1 VVKAIV
7 ATRPGDPSV
16 LEWRELA
23 KPEPAPGEL
32 LVRLRAAGLNPVD
45 YKLRRRG
52 SFAPKGAEVILGCD
66 GAGIVEAAGTDT
78 TRFVAGDE
86 VFFCDGGFG
95 EKPGNYAEYRVVD
108 ERFAARKPERLSFVE
123 AAAVPLVTITAWES
137 LFELATLRAG
147 DFVLV
152 QAGAGG
158 VGHVAVQL
166 ARDAGAFVAATIST
180 PEKAA
185 LARELGAVATI
196 DYRTEDVA
204 AATRSWSGR
213 DGANVVFDTVGGET
227 FGTSFHAVAPYGR
240 LVTCVESPWPD
251 FASALAQHR
260 NLRIGLEWMPAPAV
274 YGWPGA
280 KITQREILERC
291 TPRLDAGTLRVIVGR
306 TYPLDRVADAHRA
319 LEAGDVTGKI
329 VLEIE

>member
-1 VVKAIV
+1 M
-7 ATRPGDPSV
+7 
-16 LEWRELA
+16 
-23 KPEPAPGEL
+23 
-32 LVRLRAAGLNPVD
+32 
-45 YKLRRRG
+45 
-52 SFAPKGAEVILGCD
+52 
-66 GAGIVEAAGTDT
+66 
-78 TRFVAGDE
+78 
-86 VFFCDGGFG
+86 
-95 EKPGNYAEYRVVD
+95 
-108 ERFAARKPERLSFVE
+108 
-123 AAAVPLVTITAWES
+123 
-137 LFELATLRAG
+137 
-147 DFVLV
+147 
-152 QAGAGG
+152 
-158 VGHVAVQL
+158 
-166 ARDAGAFVAATIST
+166 
-180 PEKAA
+180 
-185 LARELGAVATI
+185 
-196 DYRTEDVA
+196 
-204 AATRSWSGR
+204 
-213 DGANVVFDTVGGET
+213 FDTVGGET

>member
-1 VVKAIV
+1 VKAIV
-7 ATRPGDPSV
+7 ATRPGNPSV
-16 LEWRELA
+16 FEWRELA
-23 KPEPAPGEL
+23 KPEPGQGEL

-52 SFAPKGAEVILGCD
+52 SFAPTGTEVILGCD
-66 GAGIVEAAGTDT
+66 GAGIVEAVGADT

-95 EKPGNYAEYRVVD
+95 EKPGNYAEYHVID

-123 AAAVPLVTITAWES
+123 AAALPLVTITAWES
-137 LFELATLRAG
+137 LFNLASIRAG

-213 DGANVVFDTVGGET
+213 DGANVVFDTLAARRSARASTRSRRTAG
-227 FGTSFHAVAPYGR
+227 SSHASNRRGPISRAHSR
-240 LVTCVESPWPD
+240 SIAIC
-251 FASALAQHR
+251 ASASS
-260 NLRIGLEWMPAPAV
+260 G
-274 YGWPGA
+274 
-280 KITQREILERC
+280 C
-291 TPRLDAGTLRVIVGR
+291 PRPPSTAGRARRSRSARSSNAARHGSTRGR
-306 TYPLDRVADAHRA
+306 SA
-319 LEAGDVTGKI
+319 
-329 VLEIE
+329 